1 MNHRSWQSISV
12 VAGLL
17 LVGVPQASADE
28 FYKGKTIRF
37 IVGFAPGGGYDTY
50 TRVVARHIGKHI
62 QGNPATVVENMEGAG
77 SMIAANTLYRNT
89 EPDGLTVGV
98 FNSAL
103 VLRQALG
110 DRAARFDASKFGWIG
125 TPSVGLPSCAIMGFT
140 GLKTLDDILASK
152 RSIKM
157 GSTRPGATTDDLPR
171 ILNLTLDTNFD
182 IIRGYTGTSR
192 IRIALQKRE
201 VDGVC
206 FGWESMRT
214 TGRSMLDAKGDDEL
228 IPFITHADS
237 EEPEVKDLPR
247 LEEVVKEKA
256 GEDGMAILNAWLPQY
271 DFQRPLSV
279 PPNTPKDRL
288 ATLRKAFKTTLEDPQ
303 FLAEAKTSK
312 LLITYVPGEKI
323 EKKVAKILATPA
335 KAKQKLSFLVP
346 QKGQN

>member
-1 MNHRSWQSISV
+1 MEDAMRSKTIISMASL
-12 VAGLL
+12 VALTLL
-17 LVGVPQASADE
+17 TVAIRNVAADE
-28 FYKGKTIRF
+28 FYKGKTVRF
-37 IVGFAPGGGYDTY
+37 IVGAPAGGGYDTY
-50 TRVVARHIGKHI
+50 TRAIARHIGKHI
-62 QGNPATVVENMEGAG
+62 PGNPSMVVENMDGAG
-77 SMIAANTLYRNT
+77 SLIAANYTYSKADR
-89 EPDGLTVGV
+89 DGLTVGV

-110 DRAARFDASKFGWIG
+110 DHAVKFDASKFGWIG

-140 GLKTLDDILASK
+140 GLRTLDDILASK
-152 RSIKM
+152 RKIKM

-171 ILNLTLDTNFD
+171 ILNLTVGTNFD

-279 PPNTPKDRL
+279 P
-288 ATLRKAFKTTLEDPQ
+288 
-303 FLAEAKTSK
+303 
-312 LLITYVPGEKI
+312 
-323 EKKVAKILATPA
+323 
-335 KAKQKLSFLVP
+335 
-346 QKGQN
+346 